1 MGPCNQLK
9 KMFAAT
15 RIIATIVMISCMV
28 LTLLAAFVFDIIAL
42 VILFLICQYLALAWY
57 SISYIPFARY
67 YLSLNYY

>member
-15 RIIATIVMISCMV
+15 RIIATIIMIACMI
-28 LTLLAAFVFDIIAL
+28 LTLVAVFVFDSVIL
-42 VILFLICQYLALAWY
+42 VILFLVCQYLALAWY

-67 YLSLNYY
+67 FIFLSA